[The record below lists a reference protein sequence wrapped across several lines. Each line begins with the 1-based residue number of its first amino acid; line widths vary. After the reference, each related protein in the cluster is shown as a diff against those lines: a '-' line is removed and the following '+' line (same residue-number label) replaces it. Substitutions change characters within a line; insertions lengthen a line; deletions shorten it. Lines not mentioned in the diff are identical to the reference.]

1 MPTAM
6 IPFEFY
12 RVRLRLRARGLLRF
26 PVPAANLLR
35 GALGYRFEDRGQD
48 YFRWFRPGRAPGA
61 QPTPSGL
68 ADWPRPFV
76 LRASHLDGT
85 QCRQEECWSFDV
97 HIFAREAFCPLLGAL
112 AGAAEHGM
120 GRARVPSELVS
131 IEALDLG
138 STDFILRNA
147 DASILP
153 VSHRLKPVPP
163 SLDISDGLKP
173 VPPSLGISDGLKPV
187 PPICL
192 NLAHTGERANQLR
205 LVFVTPTELKG
216 RASSGEEPDF
226 ATLFAR
232 LRDRLGNLRALY
244 GAGPLEVD
252 FRGLGERA
260 RSIRLR
266 HARLVWERAERR
278 SSRTGQVHPLGGF
291 TGEADYE
298 GDLGEFL
305 PWLAAARWVGV
316 GRQTVWGKGDV
327 RVVR

>member
-1 MPTAM
+1 M

-12 RVRLRLRARGLLRF
+12 RVRLRLRAHGLLRF

-35 GALGYRFEDRGQD
+35 GALGYRLEDRGQD
-48 YFRWFRPGRAPGA
+48 YARWFRPGRAPGT

-76 LRASHLDGT
+76 LRACHLDGT
-85 QCRQEECWSFDV
+85 ECRQKECWSFDV
-97 HIFAREAFCPLLGAL
+97 HIFAREAFWPLLGAL
-112 AGAAEHGM
+112 AGAAERGM
-120 GRARVPSELVS
+120 GRGRVPSELVS

-138 STDFILRNA
+138 STDFSLCSA
-147 DASILP
+147 GTSAGAS
-153 VSHRLKPVPP
+153 
-163 SLDISDGLKP
+163 SLDILHR
-173 VPPSLGISDGLKPV
+173 LKPV

-192 NLAHTGERANQLR
+192 DLAHTGEPADHISL
-205 LVFVTPTELKG
+205 LFVTPTELKG

-232 LRDRLGNLRALY
+232 LRDRIGNLRALY

-260 RSIRLR
+260 RSIRLG
-266 HARLVWERAERR
+266 HARLPWERAERR

-327 RVVR
+327 RVIR